1 MCEYNNILDI
11 YERMCEVSDKMHCS
25 FDLDVL
31 GFDRALYTFQYALKQ
46 YSSINLHLENKRLNR
61 ELELAND
68 KVLKLK
74 ATVTKLTKKK

>member
-1 MCEYNNILDI
+1 MSEYENIIDI
-11 YERMCEVSDKMHCS
+11 YERMCEVSDKMHNQ

-31 GFDRALYTFQYALKQ
+31 GFDKCMYTFQYALKQ
-46 YSSINLHLENKRLNR
+46 YSPLNLHLENKRLNR

-74 ATVTKLTKKK
+74 AAVTKLTKK

>member
-1 MCEYNNILDI
+1 MSEYNNLLDI
-11 YERMCEVSDKMHCS
+11 YEKMCEVSDKMHNR
-25 FDLDVL
+25 FDMDVL
-31 GFDRALYTFQYALKQ
+31 GYDKAIFTFQYALKK

-74 ATVTKLTKKK
+74 AAVTKLSKK